1 MRILLVGGAVRDHVI
16 GIEPMDQDYVVVGAT
31 PEDMLSLGYKQVGAD
46 FPVFIDHNKTEF
58 ALARTERSTGKG
70 YHDFVVDFAPTTT
83 IEQDLFRRDF
93 TMNAMALD
101 ENNKLIDPY
110 GGKQD
115 IKDKL
120 IRVVNPDTF
129 HEDPVRVLR
138 AARFSARYGFTLADQ
153 TLECIKRCKND
164 GRMSALGIDRVWKE
178 FEKALDYDFL
188 KFIECLRDIGLLDLL
203 GIVVNDW
210 EKFTSIMKN
219 QQHMTKLVKYTVF
232 SQCSDLSNIKAKVP
246 NIYKKFPTIC
256 VCGGFNESNL
266 LKLVLSTKN
275 YEIELRN
282 YLTAVNPSIND
293 LVDEARHRCKNVYHG
308 DSNLTGK
315 ELGALIKSRQ
325 LQSIKELL
333 CFGFC

>member
-16 GIEPMDQDYVVVGAT
+16 GIVPIDQDYVVVGAT
-31 PEDMLSLGYKQVGAD
+31 QEDMISMGYKQVGAD

-83 IEQDLFRRDF
+83 IEQDLYRRDF

-138 AARFSARYGFTLADQ
+138 AARFSARYGFELADQ
-153 TLECIKRCKND
+153 TLECIKRCKDD
-164 GRMSALGIDRVWKE
+164 GRISALSIDRVWKE
-178 FEKALDYDFL
+178 FDKALDYDFL
-188 KFIECLRDIGLLDLL
+188 KFIECLRDIGLLELL
-203 GIVVNDW
+203 GIKVKDW
-210 EKFTSIMKN
+210 ERLSKN
-219 QQHMTKLVKYTVF
+219 MSNLRHTTKLVKYTVF
-232 SQCSDLSNIKAKVP
+232 SQCCDLTKIKAKVP
-246 NIYKKFPTIC
+246 NIYKKFPMLC
-256 VCGGFNESNL
+256 VCRGFDENHV
-266 LKLVLSTKN
+266 LKLVLNTKD
-275 YEIELRN
+275 YEKELNN
-282 YLTAVNPSIND
+282 YLISTNPSIKPMI
-293 LVDEARHRCKNVYHG
+293 DEARHRCKNVYHG
-308 DSNLTGK
+308 DSDLTGK